1 MTANTTP
8 AHASSTST
16 VTVAGYSHVN
26 LMVDDLD
33 AATAFYTEVMG
44 FELLP
49 RPDFGE
55 FARGA
60 WLGHGAAQ
68 IHLTVVDER
77 ANRVFFTPHIA
88 LHIPADSFQETMT
101 ALRERGVTFI
111 GEPRSRVDFD
121 DEIWAAFIE
130 DPCGNVIELTDV
142 DPRPADQRP

>member
-1 MTANTTP
+1 MTANTTQK
-8 AHASSTST
+8 T

-33 AATAFYTEVMG
+33 AALAFYTGVLG

-49 RPDFGE
+49 RPDFGPN
-55 FARGA
+55 ARGA

-68 IHLTVVDER
+68 VHLSVVDQR
-77 ANRVFFTPHIA
+77 ATRVFFTPHIA
-88 LHIPADSFQETMT
+88 LHIPADSFHETMD

-111 GEPRSRVDFD
+111 GEPSSRVDFE

-142 DPRPADQRP
+142 DPRPAHQR